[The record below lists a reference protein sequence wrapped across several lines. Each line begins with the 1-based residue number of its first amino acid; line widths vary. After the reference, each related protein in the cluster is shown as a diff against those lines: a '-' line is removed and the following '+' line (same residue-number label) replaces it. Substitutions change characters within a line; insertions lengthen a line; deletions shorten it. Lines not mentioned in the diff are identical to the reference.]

1 MSKTAITIRNNHRK
15 RKNRFRL
22 ALSIVSFFLSLY
34 TGFAAVHTSVSNGD
48 WSAGS
53 TWDSGTAP
61 SCGDTIIISSG
72 TTVSV
77 NSMIYLDACGLPTFI
92 LIEGTLRFASGKK
105 MYLTANSGVTVTSGG
120 QILAGSGGGKGAN
133 VIEIDGAPVWNSS
146 DGDITQPTTFG
157 TEFGIEIKSIASG
170 DFNTASTWDCNCV
183 PDSTNVATI
192 LSGNVVTISSQ
203 SSIFDIIING
213 SLEIQG
219 EEELY
224 VKNSWQ
230 NNGSFI
236 SNNSTVSFGG
246 SGTRSLAGIRD
257 QEFYN
262 LNIKN
267 GCVLNNNAGLLNL
280 RGIMSF
286 DDGAFASNDSLFLIS
301 DQDGTGAIGTLSSGS
316 FTGNV
321 FSNRYVMSGATGW
334 RFLTS
339 CIQGSTLEDIDDDII
354 TAGVPGSD
362 YPNFS
367 FVSVYDYDETVPGHK
382 DSGFVV
388 PSSMSES
395 IAAGKG
401 FWIYA
406 GDNLA
411 GTAAF
416 NIDFYGAINTG
427 AINLPVTY
435 TNSGNTGDG
444 WNLVAN
450 PYPCSIDW
458 DDANWVKTNISDETH
473 IFNPN
478 TGTYAVYAA
487 GVGANGGSSVIAS
500 NQAFW
505 VKATATSPQLT
516 ANEDCK
522 VSTNADPFK
531 SFIQPEVLKI
541 YSKKTS
547 GSSFSDEIVLVFNP
561 EENDSKVMAT
571 KLLST
576 KDSVLNI
583 MFNTDNSASSI
594 YGLSNQFDTIPLK
607 LMGNSQNVVLSFKDG
622 GFLNN
627 FWSVYLL
634 DVSNNTKYPITE
646 DISFDMPKSFSTAN
660 SDFALIV
667 VPKIKLSGKQPT
679 CKFSDNGSIVT
690 NAKNMDEFM
699 CLTKSSNPYI
709 IAPENGKWTNLTEG
723 EYSIHIKHPIDG
735 TLSKDSSF
743 LLTPDVIG
751 VHVVESEVLYTPQEL
766 VLSESFLS
774 NEWLVNGQSA
784 LLNNGSFP
792 KEQLSSQ
799 TEDHDVTLV
808 QCIYVDSKG
817 CKNLYSWAI
826 YNNGEE
832 LVFPNPYKNGGP
844 LSILM
849 AAGNHSIEIINLEGQ
864 IVWSRELYSE
874 SSGFHR
880 IHDLNLAKGQY
891 LMTISGT
898 NSVKNVKLV
907 INE

>member
-1 MSKTAITIRNNHRK
+1 M
-15 RKNRFRL
+15 
-22 ALSIVSFFLSLY
+22 
-34 TGFAAVHTSVSNGD
+34 
-48 WSAGS
+48 
-53 TWDSGTAP
+53 
-61 SCGDTIIISSG
+61 IS
-72 TTVSV
+72 
-77 NSMIYLDACGLPTFI
+77 MDACGLPTFI
-92 LIEGTLRFASGKK
+92 LIEGTLRFATGKK
-105 MYLTANSGVTVTSGG
+105 MYLATGSGVTVASGG
-120 QILAGSGGGKGAN
+120 QILAGSGGGKGSN
-133 VIEIDGAPVWNSS
+133 VIEIGGASVWNAS

-157 TEFGIEIKSIASG
+157 AEFGIEIKSITSG
-170 DFNTASTWDCNCV
+170 DFNASSTWDCNCV

-192 LSGNVVTISSQ
+192 LSGNTVTISSQ
-203 SSIFDIIING
+203 ASIFSIIING
-213 SLEIQG
+213 TLEIQG
-219 EEELY
+219 EEEFY
-224 VKNSWQ
+224 IKNSWQ
-230 NNGSFI
+230 NNGSFVC
-236 SNNSTVSFGG
+236 NNSTVSFGG
-246 SGTRSLAGIRD
+246 NGTRSLSGIRD

-262 LNIKN
+262 MNIKN
-267 GCVLNNNAGLLNL
+267 GCVLNNNSGLLNL

-286 DDGAFASNDSLFLIS
+286 DDGAFASNDSLYLIS
-301 DQDGTGAIGTLSSGS
+301 DQNGTAAIGSLSSGS

-382 DSGFVV
+382 DSGFVA
-388 PSSMSES
+388 PSSMSEA

-401 FWIYA
+401 FWVYA

-416 NIDFYGAINTG
+416 NIDFYGTINTG
-427 AINLPVTY
+427 AIDLPVNY

-458 DDANWVKTNISDETH
+458 DNANWVKTNISDETH

-487 GVGANGGSSVIAS
+487 GVGANGGSNVIAS

-522 VSTNADPFK
+522 VSTNTDPFK
-531 SFIQPEVLKI
+531 SFVQPEVLKI
-541 YSKKTS
+541 YCKKTK
-547 GSSFSDEIVLVFNP
+547 GSSFSDEIVLAFDP
-561 EENDSKVMAT
+561 EGDDNYAMAT

-583 MFNTDNSASSI
+583 MFNTSNSASSI
-594 YGLSNQFDTIPLK
+594 YALSSQFDTIPLK
-607 LMGNSQNVVLSFKDG
+607 LTGNTQNVVLSFKDG

-634 DVSNNTKYPITE
+634 DLSNNTKYPITE
-646 DISFDMPKSFSTAN
+646 DISFEMSKSFSTSN
-660 SDFALIV
+660 SDFALIL

-690 NAKNMDEFM
+690 GTRNMDDFM
-699 CLTKSSNPYI
+699 YLTKSARSDLLAAKDGN
-709 IAPENGKWTNLTEG
+709 WMNLTEG
-723 EYSIHIKHPIDG
+723 EYSLHVKHPVDS
-735 TLSKDSSF
+735 TLSTDSNF
-743 LLTPDVIG
+743 VLTPDVMG
-751 VHVVESEVLYTPQEL
+751 VHVVESKVLYSAEDL
-766 VLSESFLS
+766 VLSEPFQT

-784 LLNNGSFP
+784 LLDNGSFP
-792 KEQLSSQ
+792 KDQLSSQ
-799 TEDHDVTLV
+799 TMNHDVTLV

-849 AAGNHSIEIINLEGQ
+849 TEGNHSIEIMNLEGQ
-864 IVWSRELYSE
+864 VMWSREVYSE

-880 IHDLNLAKGQY
+880 IYDLNLAKGQY
-891 LMTISGT
+891 LMAISSA
-898 NSVKNVKLV
+898 NSMKNVKLV
-907 INE
+907 VNE